1 MGKGFGLWPVVR
13 NLRSKQIVFSEP
25 ISFSV
30 VIGTT
35 FIAMSEQEEIRN
47 KVAESGLV
55 TFNLEDLYQLGNR
68 SVFDL
73 KDFLFEG
80 LILREKD
87 FRQALKEMDWSI
99 YQDHYVAM
107 TCTADAI
114 VPQWAFMLVS
124 TYIQPVAASCVLGD
138 LEALETSLYQHA
150 INSIDVSEYEDVRV
164 IVKGCS
170 KYPVPAS
177 AYVMLVNR
185 LMPVTK
191 SLMFGEACSTVPLH
205 KR

>member
-1 MGKGFGLWPVVR
+1 M
-13 NLRSKQIVFSEP
+13 SEP
-25 ISFSV
+25 
-30 VIGTT
+30 
-35 FIAMSEQEEIRN
+35 EEIRN
-47 KVAESGLV
+47 KVAESGLI
-55 TFNLEDLYQLGNR
+55 TFNLEDMYQVGDR

-73 KDFLFEG
+73 KDFLYEG

-107 TCTADAI
+107 VCTADAI

-124 TYIQPVAASCVLGD
+124 TYIQPVAKRCVLGD
-138 LEALETSLYQHA
+138 REDLETSLYQDA
-150 INSIDVSEYEDVRV
+150 INAIDLSEYSDQRV

-185 LMPVTK
+185 IRPVAK
-191 SLMFGEACSTVPLH
+191 SVMFGEACSTVPLY
-205 KR
+205 KKAK